1 MFIIFLKINIKIYY
15 VKMTILEVLKNTINV
30 IRSKLDDNKNTIKL
44 LYQLNN
50 ETIDS
55 SVILPMENS
64 MPGNVLEAV
73 IADILITYYKDPDGG
88 YWSHQ
93 KNGKSIDLIY
103 HSNNL
108 KKNKKC
114 ADKVSEILL
123 EVKSAVKNF
132 NAEPSNEYTKFKS
145 KFKHAFILYILYEI
159 DDLKSILQLNKYNI
173 KIYNYSKMV
182 RKNKISNN
190 KVKAL
195 VENNRRLYESIMR
208 DVAKTVKRHLNES
221 NMDNKKLSYNLNCF
235 KKFIL
240 KTINNRKF
248 IKTYLDDNELT
259 KDNLM
264 EEYESIDWVSIES
277 VINDFLN
284 YLYNEFDF
292 DNSNFNG
299 SEMEILLTA
308 MCSNEYGETPRYE
321 WLDDDYPDLS
331 RYFTYSAALMDIEIE
346 VKDIIKNF
354 EECIPNF
361 VFYSIEEKIAYAKI
375 PESIK

>member
-221 NMDNKKLSYNLNCF
+221 NMVNKKLSYNLNCF

-308 MCSNEYGETPRYE
+308 ICYNEYGEEPHYK
-321 WLDDDYPDLS
+321 WLSDDYPDSS
-331 RYFTYSAALMDIEIE
+331 RYLTYSAALMDIELEIE
-346 VKDIIKNF
+346 DLCKKFID
-354 EECIPNF
+354 EIPNF
-361 VFYSIEEKIAYAKI
+361 LYCLIEDKIAYANI